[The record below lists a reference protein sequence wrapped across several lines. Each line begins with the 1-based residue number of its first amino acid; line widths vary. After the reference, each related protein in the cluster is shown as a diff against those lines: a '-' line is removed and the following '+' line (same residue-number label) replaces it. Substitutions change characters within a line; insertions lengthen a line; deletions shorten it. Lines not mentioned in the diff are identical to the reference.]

1 LTNTQERKFLPSYA
15 FELLRIAASDL
26 ESAEI
31 LQASKKGR
39 KENIF
44 YHIQQSCEKSLKAA
58 LVSLELPVPLILDL
72 AALVAKLPDSVERP
86 FGYELGELT
95 QFATIRRYE
104 EGEMILTAEE
114 AAQGILLA
122 KTILAW
128 SMKISTKATPP

>member
-1 LTNTQERKFLPSYA
+1 MTSTQERKFSPSYA
-15 FELLRIAASDL
+15 TELLRLAASDL

-31 LQASKKGR
+31 LHASQQGR

-58 LVSLELPVPLILDL
+58 LVKLELPVPLIHDL
-72 AALVAKLPDSVERP
+72 AALVAKLPASLERP

-104 EGEMILTAEE
+104 EGEIILTSEE
-114 AAQGILLA
+114 VAQGIELA
-122 KTILAW
+122 KTIMTW
-128 SMKISTKATPP
+128 STKISPKTATP